1 MNPNR
6 TNRTRIGLFSIGLAA
21 YWPQFE
27 GLEAR
32 LAGYG
37 AFVAERLRGFD
48 AEVIDA
54 GMVED
59 FATAQAAGDRFRA
72 GDVDLAVCFVTT
84 YATSATVLPVV
95 QKLGRPVLILNLQP
109 TAQLDYART
118 GTGEW
123 LANCQ
128 ACCVP
133 EIACAFERC
142 GIDFHT
148 VTGLLGLGPTGVSD
162 GTGAHHR
169 RDADATSANATA
181 EGATRPHEITADHPA
196 AIRAWRET
204 KEWID
209 AVTVQRTLGRTRIGF
224 LGHTYAGML
233 DMYSDFTQVSGTFGS
248 HVEVL
253 EMEDLEA
260 GYDSATDAEIEAKA
274 DELRSFFAFAEAN
287 PNDPIS
293 LPPDAASFDH
303 ACRVAVGLDKLV
315 ERFDLGALS
324 YYYRGI
330 EGKPYAA
337 LSAGMIPGLSL
348 LTAQGVPCAGEGDLK
363 NCIAMK
369 AMDVLGAGGSF
380 TELYAMDFTESF
392 ILMGHDGPFHLR
404 IADGQPVLRRL
415 GTYHGKVGSGLSV
428 EATVQ
433 HGPITI
439 FGLTQRRDGRMKMLL
454 AEGWCLP
461 GETLRIGNT
470 NSRLRFTPN
479 ADDPFDI
486 ADWMNRWAAEGPTH
500 HVALGVGH
508 RAGALAKLGGLLDLP
523 VVRF

>member
-1 MNPNR
+1 MNGGKV
-6 TNRTRIGLFSIGLAA
+6 RIGLFSIGLAA

-32 LAGYG
+32 LAGYA
-37 AFVAERLRGFD
+37 AFVASQLAKMD
-48 AEVIDA
+48 SEVVDA
-54 GMVED
+54 GMVD
-59 FATAQAAGDRFRA
+59 DYTKGVAAGDLFRSS
-72 GDVDLAVCFVTT
+72 DVDLAVCFVTT
-84 YATSATVLPVV
+84 YATSSTVLPVV
-95 QKLGRPVLILNLQP
+95 QRLGRPVLILNLQP
-109 TAQLDYART
+109 TAQLDYALT

-148 VTGLLGLGPTGVSD
+148 VTGLLGLPE
-162 GTGAHHR
+162 GTP
-169 RDADATSANATA
+169 SSLANERTA
-181 EGATRPHEITADHPA
+181 SHPA
-196 AIRAWRET
+196 AERVWREVRD
-204 KEWID
+204 WID
-209 AVTVQRTLGRTRIGF
+209 AVSIQRTLSRTRVGF

-233 DMYSDFTQVSGTFGS
+233 DMYSDLTQVTGTFGS
-248 HVEVL
+248 HIEIL

-260 GYDSATDAEIEAKA
+260 CVESATQEEIAAKDA
-274 DELRSFFAFAEAN
+274 ELRSFFTLAEAN

-293 LPPDAASFDH
+293 LPPDEASFEWS
-303 ACRVAVGLDKLV
+303 CRVAVGLDRMV
-315 ERFDLGALS
+315 AQHNLGALT
-324 YYYRGI
+324 YYYRGA

-348 LTAQGVPCAGEGDLK
+348 LTARGIPCSGEGDLK

-369 AMDVLGAGGSF
+369 AMDILGAGGSF
-380 TELYAMDFTESF
+380 TELYAMDFEEEF

-404 IADGQPVLRRL
+404 IADGRPVLRRL
-415 GTYHGKVGSGLSV
+415 GTFHGKVGSGLSV

-439 FGLTQRRDGRMKMLL
+439 FGLTQRRDGRMKLLL

-470 NSRLRFTPN
+470 NSRLRFT
-479 ADDPFDI
+479 ARAEDPFDI

-500 HVALGVGH
+500 HVALGIGH
-508 RAGALAKLGGLLDLP
+508 RAEALAKLGRLLDVP
-523 VVRF
+523 TVRM